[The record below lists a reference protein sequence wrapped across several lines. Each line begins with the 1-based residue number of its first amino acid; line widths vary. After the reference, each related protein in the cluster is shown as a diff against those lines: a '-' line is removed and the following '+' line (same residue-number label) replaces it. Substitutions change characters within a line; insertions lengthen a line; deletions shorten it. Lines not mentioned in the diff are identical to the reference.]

1 MLDAVIRAFRLPDL
15 RQKLLFTLVM
25 LGLFRLIA
33 HIPVPGVQPDAVKAI
48 FDQQALLGMLDM
60 FSGGAMTSFS
70 IAAMGVYPYIT
81 ATIIMQLLQPV
92 FPQLREL
99 AREGEAGRLK
109 VAQYTRLLTVPLA
122 ALQAYAQGQLL
133 RNAGTSVQVLQDFDL
148 FNRETFLPTLSI
160 ICTLTAGTMFLV
172 WIGEL
177 ITEKGIGNGISIIIF
192 GGIVGRLP
200 DTIGRTV
207 AGEVDFGSG
216 LARLAVLAGLALVMI
231 AAIVYMNE
239 GQRRIQVQYAKRIR
253 GNRVYGG
260 TSTYI
265 PLRVNSAGMI
275 PLIFATSIMLL
286 PGTIATYLQGVPGP
300 LGTVSDWTL
309 LVLDA
314 DSPGYWGAYFVLV
327 VAFTFFYTDVMF
339 NQQNL
344 PENLQKQGGFIPGIR
359 AGRST
364 ADYLTGVVRHIT
376 LGGALFLGIL
386 AILPYLAGQVFSL
399 SGPAAPQ
406 SGFTLTLSTAGM
418 LIVVGVI
425 LDTMKQL
432 EAQLMMRDYEGF
444 IP

>member
-1 MLDAVIRAFRLPDL
+1 M
-15 RQKLLFTLVM
+15 
-25 LGLFRLIA
+25 
-33 HIPVPGVQPDAVKAI
+33 KAI
-48 FDQQALLGMLDM
+48 FEQQALLGMLDM

-207 AGEVDFGSG
+207 AGEVDLGSG

-376 LGGALFLGIL
+376 LGGALFLGLL